1 MVVNQSD
8 IEAFADMSV
17 AELIN
22 VIQVLHSEIDYAKS
36 QLRPHDTGHIHT
48 AIGWMTARIVE
59 IENQIRTLESL

>member
-22 VIQVLHSEIDYAKS
+22 VIQVLHLEIDYAKS
-36 QLRPHDTGHIHT
+36 QLQPHDTGHIHT
-48 AIGWMTARIVE
+48 AIGWMTARIIE